1 MREEKGMDMEQTM
14 VELRRK
20 LNITQEELAVKIGVS
35 KGAIGMYET
44 GKRTPSLNRAKQI
57 AQFFGVPLEDLCFH
71 KDA

>member
-1 MREEKGMDMEQTM
+1 MVQTM

-20 LNITQEELAVKIGVS
+20 LDITQEELAANIGVS

-57 AQFFGVPLEDLCFH
+57 AQFFGITLEDLVFSQR
-71 KDA
+71 DT